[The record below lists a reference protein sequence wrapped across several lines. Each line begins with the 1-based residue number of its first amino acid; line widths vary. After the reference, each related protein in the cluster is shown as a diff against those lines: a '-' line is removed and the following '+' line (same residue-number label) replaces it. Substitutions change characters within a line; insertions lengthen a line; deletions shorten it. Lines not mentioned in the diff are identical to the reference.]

1 MHGVKRINLTE
12 ELRAEKQKKEAA
24 QVERFRALSSTIEK
38 LKAGK
43 NTHKELLPSLSEQ
56 LSMNPDLTTSYN
68 LRRSI
73 IQKSNYTDD
82 EWNQE
87 LNFTLKL
94 LTSFPKSYPLWQ
106 HRSWILKQ
114 IGKDEYYQRELD
126 LTNKLLSMDKR
137 NFHGWSYRREILD
150 ILNERLP
157 SASIEDLYYK
167 EWEYLTM
174 MINSDISNYSAWHQ
188 RRILLVY
195 YIEGKGLTKIPEGD
209 LKKLIETESEYI
221 YQAIFTDAEDQSVW
235 NYMKWFVSD
244 ERVLSILGKEE
255 LNTTVDKYLE
265 AMREIN
271 EDEMEFSNKLNKWC
285 TLMMIFLT
293 DYYNREFS
301 KVEKINL
308 LESLKKSDPLR
319 TNRYQEMID
328 AIETK

>member
-12 ELRAEKQKKEAA
+12 ELRAEKEKKEAI
-24 QVERFRALSSTIEK
+24 QVDRFRNLSSTIEK
-38 LKAGK
+38 LKTGK
-43 NTHKELLPSLSEQ
+43 DTNQDLLKSLSEQ
-56 LSMNPDLTTSYN
+56 LTMNPDLTTSYN

-73 IQKSNYTDD
+73 IKDKGYIED

-87 LNFTLKL
+87 LNFTLQL
-94 LTSFPKSYPLWQ
+94 LTSNPKSYPLWQ

-114 IGKDEYYQRELD
+114 IDKDEYYQKELN
-126 LTNKLLSMDKR
+126 LTYKLLSMDKR

-150 ILNERLP
+150 ILNERL
-157 SASIEDLYYK
+157 SLTSIEDLYFK

-188 RRILLVY
+188 RRTLLVY
-195 YIEGKGLTKIPEGD
+195 YIESTQLTKIPEGT
-209 LKKLIETESEYI
+209 LKKLITKECDYI

-244 ERVLSILGKEE
+244 ERVLSILGNEE
-255 LNTTVDKYLE
+255 LNTAVDKYLE

-271 EDEMEFSNKLNKWC
+271 EDELEFSNKLNKWC
-285 TLMMIFLT
+285 TLMMLFLT
-293 DYYNREFS
+293 ENYSKEIT
-301 KVEKINL
+301 KVEKIDL

-319 TNRYQEMID
+319 INRYQEMID
-328 AIETK
+328 KIE